1 VTPSEDRSA
10 AEDRSD
16 PVTSED
22 RSAAE
27 DPSDPVTPSDQATP
41 SDPVTPS
48 DQAAPSALDTA
59 RAFVDAVVWGEH
71 LKIWDLMG
79 LEARTTVLKVASNRG
94 MDEGLVARL
103 RDGTASV
110 AERDE
115 FLADLLNGLRA
126 DLSGNDL
133 DALEYEEDAVAPEP
147 GRARVVISVPVA
159 VGFGGSLP
167 VGSVELATESSTT
180 GVTEWRIE
188 RLVPQVTK

>member
-1 VTPSEDRSA
+1 MTDADADGAARSA
-10 AEDRSD
+10 LE
-16 PVTSED
+16 
-22 RSAAE
+22 
-27 DPSDPVTPSDQATP
+27 
-41 SDPVTPS
+41 
-48 DQAAPSALDTA
+48 TA

-94 MDEGLVARL
+94 MDEALVARL

-133 DALEYEEDAVAPEP
+133 DALEYEEDTDPPEP
-147 GRARVVISVPVA
+147 GRSRVVISVPVA
-159 VGFGGSLP
+159 VGFGGNLP
-167 VGSVELATESSTT
+167 VASVELATEPSTM
-180 GVTEWRIE
+180 GAAEWRIE
-188 RLVPQVTK
+188 RLLPQVTK